1 MQWPTQ
7 KEQDIDR
14 QITTQKTKDEAT
26 RNSQKTMEL
35 RFYERVSSSCSAS
48 DTRRVILVKNLV
60 IN

>member
-26 RNSQKTMEL
+26 RNSQKNKGTQVL
-35 RFYERVSSSCSAS
+35 RKGKQFLLS
-48 DTRRVILVKNLV
+48 
-60 IN
+60 

>member
-26 RNSQKTMEL
+26 RNS
-35 RFYERVSSSCSAS
+35 AS
-48 DTRRVILVKNLV
+48 DTRRVILVKHLV